1 MNELMFKAWTKA
13 QYAKQQAKEK
23 ASALWKT
30 LSEEDGG
37 PEVIIIAVIMII
49 IVVALAVI
57 FREQIGAWVNKL
69 FKSADEQ
76 MSSVTGGNAG
86 VSVIS

>member
-1 MNELMFKAWTKA
+1 MNELMFKAWAKA
-13 QYAKQQAKEK
+13 QCAKQQAKKK

-30 LSEEDGG
+30 FLEEDGG
-37 PEVIIIAVIMII
+37 PEAIIIAVIMII

-69 FKSADEQ
+69 FNSANDEIT
-76 MSSVTGGNAG
+76 SVTSGDAG
-86 VSVIS
+86 VSVIE